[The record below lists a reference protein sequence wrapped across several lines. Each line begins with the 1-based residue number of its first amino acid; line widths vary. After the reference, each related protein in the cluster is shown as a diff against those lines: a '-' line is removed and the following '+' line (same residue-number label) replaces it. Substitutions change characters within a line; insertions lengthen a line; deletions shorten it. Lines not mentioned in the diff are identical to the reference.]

1 MIIENHEQF
10 QKKLIELVMPLI
22 LFSLESERKELREI
36 IKNTLFDLEGPRH
49 FASFS
54 TRRDDIFASRLVLS
68 FDEIVTS
75 YLRLKDIEIYT
86 KRFPYRNTGI
96 SALRYLKYHIE
107 SYFNE
112 IYIFKLRLEAFL
124 GFLEKRYRKSPITHD
139 INFTTQKLKKIV
151 LSALGS
157 VITTRGAHVHEGRF
171 SDRDLDRLSLLERLR
186 ASEGGTDIL
195 MILYESE
202 YKKVRKKWAAQIQNY
217 NNAIKKL
224 FDTCCKGLYSVL
236 FDEQGKLIFPDT

>member
-112 IYIFKLRLEAFL
+112 IYIFKT
-124 GFLEKRYRKSPITHD
+124 RKVD
-139 INFTTQKLKKIV
+139 
-151 LSALGS
+151 
-157 VITTRGAHVHEGRF
+157 
-171 SDRDLDRLSLLERLR
+171 
-186 ASEGGTDIL
+186 
-195 MILYESE
+195 
-202 YKKVRKKWAAQIQNY
+202 
-217 NNAIKKL
+217 
-224 FDTCCKGLYSVL
+224 
-236 FDEQGKLIFPDT
+236 